1 MEKQRRDYSNMTIEE
16 RKQMVEQL
24 LVIYPRIKIILDKIA
39 YCHQHARI
47 AAEPDGILLEG
58 IAGTGKT
65 TLGKHYMHDFPR
77 IITEDGTI
85 VPILSTRIE
94 VPASPKSLVT
104 ALLEALGD
112 PVADKGSTVSQTIRL
127 RKLMAACGTE
137 LIILDE
143 FQHFIDRD
151 SKKVLKTI
159 SDWLKNLMDQTKTPI
174 ILIGMPYSHTIL
186 DAIGNEQL
194 QRRFSVRVSLEP
206 FDWKRTEDRKNFQ
219 KFLQVVDEKLPLNE
233 WSNLSDLS
241 MACRFHKAS
250 DGVISKVMKVVRRAA
265 SIALDLSRERL
276 DLEVLSMAYQEYLA
290 ANAPEKEN
298 PFEEDMATVKI
309 KSPKRDKSALR
320 ATNNRSKANKNKK
333 LKASDVLK

>member
-1 MEKQRRDYSNMTIEE
+1 MESKRRDYSNMTIEK
-16 RKQMVEQL
+16 RKHMVEQL
-24 LVIYPRIKIILDKIA
+24 LVIYPRFKIILDKIA

-65 TLGKHYMHDFPR
+65 TLGKHYMRAFPR
-77 IITEDGTI
+77 KVTEDGTI
-85 VPILSTRIE
+85 VPILATRIE

-127 RKLMAACGTE
+127 RKLMKDCSTE

-143 FQHFIDRD
+143 FQHFIDKD

-159 SDWLKNLMDQTKTPI
+159 SDWLKNLMDETKIPI
-174 ILIGMPYSHTIL
+174 ALMGMPYSHTIL

-206 FDWKRTEDRKNFQ
+206 FNWKSPEDQKNFRR
-219 KFLQVVDEKLPLNE
+219 FLQAVDEKLPLNE
-233 WSNLSDLS
+233 WSNLSDLD
-241 MACRFHKAS
+241 MAFRFYTAS
-250 DGVISKVMKVVRRAA
+250 DGVISKVMKVVRLATT
-265 SIALDLSRERL
+265 IALDLSRERL
-276 DLEVLSMAYQEYLA
+276 ELDILSLAYEECLA
-290 ANAPEKEN
+290 ANTPEKEN
-298 PFEEDMATVKI
+298 PFGEGVKLVKI
-309 KSPKRDKSALR
+309 KSTKRDKSALR